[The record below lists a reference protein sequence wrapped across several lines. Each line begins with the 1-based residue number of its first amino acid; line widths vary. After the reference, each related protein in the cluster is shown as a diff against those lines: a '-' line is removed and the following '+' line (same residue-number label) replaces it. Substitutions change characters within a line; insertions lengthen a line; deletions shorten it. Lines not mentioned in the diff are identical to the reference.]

1 MKQLILIFLC
11 TLPLLFS
18 SCSRPTSNSKLKIS
32 LGNILGAS
40 FRGGAV
46 IYGYSSEIDE
56 GFSFVLNPQTPELD
70 IVNIPHGQ
78 WNFNVV
84 AWIGPSHFPGTHRC
98 DYKIDEIIDDSTTE
112 LNFVTSEAK
121 CAENVPNL
129 PLAPALNTS
138 SLYPQLYNFS
148 FKSCQYMPFS
158 YPNYNDCTL
167 GFSGA
172 AGSVHSIKVSLLN
185 GSNNPEM
192 ILPLNKLG
200 SECISNFAPSSIAI
214 PTGGLNLK
222 SPMPI
227 SIEYFTDVTCST
239 PAATAEILHLRGLEN
254 LLPPR

>member
-32 LGNILGAS
+32 LGNILGEV
-40 FRGGAV
+40 FQGGAV

-84 AWIGPSHFPGTHRC
+84 AWIGPSHFQGTHRC

-129 PLAPALNTS
+129 PLASTFDNINA
-138 SLYPQLYNFS
+138 YPQLHEFK
-148 FKSCQYMPFS
+148 FKSCQYMPFDYLS
-158 YPNYNDCTL
+158 TADCA
-167 GFSGA
+167 GGSD
-172 AGSVHSIKVSLLN
+172 GSVLSIKVSLLN

-192 ILPLNKLG
+192 NLPFNKLG
-200 SECISNFAPSSIAI
+200 TECINIFTMAGVELPSGIRI
-214 PTGGLNLK
+214 PTGGQDLK
-222 SPMPI
+222 SPMP
-227 SIEYFTDVTCST
+227 VK
-239 PAATAEILHLRGLEN
+239 
-254 LLPPR
+254 